1 MSTQYLITKAELKL
15 ILESTLTEFENN
27 PDYLRA
33 ISYGFERF
41 NNILAENET
50 RSTRGGIDELPN
62 RPTKENAPTANA
74 DIREIFTNENHFSNE
89 QEIKELW
96 YEPKIPSIK
105 PV

>member
-1 MSTQYLITKAELKL
+1 MSAQYLITKAELKL

-50 RSTRGGIDELPN
+50 RGARSNIDELYN
-62 RPTKENAPTANA
+62 RPAKENTPNANA
-74 DIREIFTNENHFSNE
+74 DIREVFTNENHFENE
-89 QEIKELW
+89 QEIKEL
-96 YEPKIPSIK
+96 
-105 PV
+105 